1 MAYSNPAIELN
12 FCDLPIDDVLPNS
25 GVHASLKRYEKFL
38 EVYVNDPANQ
48 NLPLPSKITKDRVVN
63 NELIRIWAAFKAP
76 PLLLAFICSGLP
88 PSGDVAVCVREI
100 MRACILASSQEYQ
113 QKPYGEI
120 LSVIVRMGGAIKHL
134 AADKASMFSHIHTYM
149 VEMEVLRDEAA
160 SAVSH
165 IGQDREGIRVDL
177 NTSVL
182 EVVNHV
188 NFFDM
193 SVVAN
198 NTEVPHHVITTTR
211 TDMWYTANQD
221 YYNRMPGNTS
231 QDGDHSH
238 LLDEAQ
244 LQRLCGI
251 MYEFAKQVGYGLRT
265 YNREVGP
272 SSSSDSGVI
281 NIHQLAVKCSRGC
294 LLAWTIHWDLR

>member
-1 MAYSNPAIELN
+1 MAYSNLAVELN
-12 FCDLPIDDVLPNS
+12 FCNLPIDDVFPNS
-25 GVHASLKRYEKFL
+25 GVLASLKRYEKVL

-48 NLPLPSKITKDRVVN
+48 NHPLPSKITKDRVVN
-63 NELIRIWAAFKAP
+63 NELIRKWAAFKAP
-76 PLLLAFICSGLP
+76 PLLLDLICGGLP
-88 PSGDVAVCVREI
+88 PSGDVAVRVREI
-100 MRACILASSQEYQ
+100 MRACILASSPEYQ

-134 AADKASMFSHIHTYM
+134 AADKASMFSHIHTYT
-149 VEMEVLRDEAA
+149 VEVEVLRDEAA
-160 SAVSH
+160 RAVSH
-165 IGQDREGIRVDL
+165 MEQGREGIRIDL
-177 NTSVL
+177 STSVL
-182 EVVNHV
+182 EVVNHVNHV

-198 NTEVPHHVITTTR
+198 NTEVPHHAITTTR
-211 TDMWYTANQD
+211 TEMWYTANQD

-281 NIHQLAVKCSRGC
+281 NIHHCSRGC
-294 LLAWTIHWDLR
+294 LLAWTAHWGLR